1 MLVYQRVTYWTTIL
15 GGIPAPCSDKL
26 HGQGFWCV
34 VNGQRKS
41 LWRPPVDQ
49 MLARLVVVPL
59 EFVEMGQLSQ
69 CITFIIYIGV

>member
-1 MLVYQRVTYWTTIL
+1 
-15 GGIPAPCSDKL
+15 
-26 HGQGFWCV
+26 
-34 VNGQRKS
+34 
-41 LWRPPVDQ
+41 